1 MISNDR
7 EPVLLDSTDEQA
19 VMNLVMSLIE
29 TESTEYTV
37 LNEHQEDITYEIKK
51 LVSFQSR
58 MLKGDHDRGMV
69 SRGLGARGGSL
80 AGKGGWQKTR
90 PILGSSHRQI
100 GY

>member
-37 LNEHQEDITYEIKK
+37 LNEHQEDITSEIKK

-58 MLKGDHDRGMV
+58 MLKGR
-69 SRGLGARGGSL
+69 
-80 AGKGGWQKTR
+80 
-90 PILGSSHRQI
+90 
-100 GY
+100 